1 MNFENFDP
9 YSKSLRIANIKDFM
23 YKLDPHVYIPRNVKQ
38 DDLQEMARKFI
49 QDTATTSHVNTVSK
63 TSHQSKGC
71 ASLRLKS
78 SEPSKTVLKGNTKI
92 PPCSS
97 NQPPAPLSKSL
108 FSNEGKKRSLASS
121 IDPGS
126 KENPKRSRHYS
137 LKTTITK
144 EQKLLAAPP
153 PKKTA
158 ENLEKGMSEDEND
171 ETEVE
176 SIEFWLYEET
186 DNSDVDYDVSGE
198 CDEVQHL
205 PPTTGN
211 SSNTPNTRFALKDI
225 HHSSQS
231 SVVKSTK
238 SNRQD
243 HVRKN
248 QQNWNL

>member
-9 YSKSLRIANIKDFM
+9 YSKSLRIADIKDFM
-23 YKLDPHVYIPRNVKQ
+23 YKLDPNVYILCNIKR

-49 QDTATTSHVNTVSK
+49 QDRATTSHVNTVSEM
-63 TSHQSKGC
+63 SGQSKGW

-108 FSNEGKKRSLASS
+108 SSNEGKKRSLASL

-137 LKTTITK
+137 LKTTITR

-158 ENLEKGMSEDEND
+158 GKQTFYSNSLDQTSSK
-171 ETEVE
+171 
-176 SIEFWLYEET
+176 
-186 DNSDVDYDVSGE
+186 DN
-198 CDEVQHL
+198 HR
-205 PPTTGN
+205 PP
-211 SSNTPNTRFALKDI
+211 SSLSKNKAKNT
-225 HHSSQS
+225 
-231 SVVKSTK
+231 
-238 SNRQD
+238 
-243 HVRKN
+243 
-248 QQNWNL
+248 